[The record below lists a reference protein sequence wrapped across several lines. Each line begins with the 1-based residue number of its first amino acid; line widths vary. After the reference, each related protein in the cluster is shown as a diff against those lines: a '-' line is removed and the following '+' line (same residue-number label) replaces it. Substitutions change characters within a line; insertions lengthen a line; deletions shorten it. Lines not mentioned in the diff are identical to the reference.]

1 MLKTNSKQVKENI
14 KKYILEGFN
23 PLDYEGLEYLEGTK
37 DYKEACTA
45 IFKVFKREKPS
56 IGNYVR
62 MTEKERFFDWC
73 QGGASILYTG
83 YYYFPNAKNDLG
95 EILKETEAEKKK
107 YSEDEACYLLTS
119 LLYREIKEN
128 MEV

>member
-1 MLKTNSKQVKENI
+1 
-14 KKYILEGFN
+14 
-23 PLDYEGLEYLEGTK
+23 
-37 DYKEACTA
+37 
-45 IFKVFKREKPS
+45 
-56 IGNYVR
+56 

-119 LLYREIKEN
+119 LLYREIKGN
-128 MEV
+128 MEVQDYEKVYNGSIKERKLSF